1 MSSGFADDVYLPQ
14 PDPDADAQDRLEQ
27 LGGSDTLVPGPDEM
41 ETGYSPPERPMALR
55 DPATMGERL
64 DKELPDVA
72 EPPADW
78 DGIGDHAGGDGE
90 PMGDQVGGRRAGRL
104 VAPDEGS
111 HTGGNADLAASD
123 VGIDGGAASA
133 EEAAMHVVDDE
144 ELDEEF
150 DDAVE

>member
-14 PDPDADAQDRLEQ
+14 PDPDAQDPLEQ
-27 LGGSDTLVPGPDEM
+27 LDGSDTLVPGPDELD
-41 ETGYSPPERPMALR
+41 TGYSPPERPIALR
-55 DPATMGERL
+55 DPETMDERL
-64 DKELPDVA
+64 AEELPDVS

-78 DGIGDHAGGDGE
+78 DGLGDHAGGDGE
-90 PMGDQVGGRRAGRL
+90 LMGDQVGGRRSGRL

-111 HTGGNADLAASD
+111 HSGGNADLSAQD

-144 ELDEEF
+144 ELDEEY
-150 DDAVE
+150 DDAVD

>member
-14 PDPDADAQDRLEQ
+14 PDPDAQDPLEQ
-27 LGGSDTLVPGPDEM
+27 LDGSDTLVPGPDELD
-41 ETGYSPPERPMALR
+41 TGYSPLERPIALR
-55 DPATMGERL
+55 DPESMDERL
-64 DKELPDVA
+64 AEEVPDVS

-78 DGIGDHAGGDGE
+78 DGLGDYAGGDGE
-90 PMGDQVGGRRAGRL
+90 LMGDQVGGRRSGRL

-111 HTGGNADLAASD
+111 HSGGNADLSALD

-144 ELDEEF
+144 ELDEEY
-150 DDAVE
+150 DDAVD